1 MSGLGFATEHVG
13 NGQSSGSISWRVKWN
28 QELVGTTTV
37 LGTFL
42 ISGVGLVYLEALHGL
57 LQRWGFS
64 QGLDTSNPLLSSQR
78 CLKQQFLLRLL
89 CDSKLKIADLEVTPS

>member
-1 MSGLGFATEHVG
+1 MSGLGFTTEHVG
-13 NGQSSGSISWRVKWN
+13 NGQSSGSISWKVKWN

-37 LGTFL
+37 LGRFL

-57 LQRWGFS
+57 VQRW